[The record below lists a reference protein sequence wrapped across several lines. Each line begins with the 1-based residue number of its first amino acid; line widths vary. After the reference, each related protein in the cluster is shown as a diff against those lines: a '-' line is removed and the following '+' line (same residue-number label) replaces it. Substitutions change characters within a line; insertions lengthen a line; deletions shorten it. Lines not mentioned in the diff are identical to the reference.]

1 MYIFFPLAVIP
12 IIPGLFIDICKIIIK
27 HGVVGNTPTDV
38 AETFVTLDISEL
50 PAAVL
55 IENISTEP
63 EDGKYIDVIL
73 LLSVTEDPPR

>member
-1 MYIFFPLAVIP
+1 M
-12 IIPGLFIDICKIIIK
+12 
-27 HGVVGNTPTDV
+27 
-38 AETFVTLDISEL
+38 TLDISEL